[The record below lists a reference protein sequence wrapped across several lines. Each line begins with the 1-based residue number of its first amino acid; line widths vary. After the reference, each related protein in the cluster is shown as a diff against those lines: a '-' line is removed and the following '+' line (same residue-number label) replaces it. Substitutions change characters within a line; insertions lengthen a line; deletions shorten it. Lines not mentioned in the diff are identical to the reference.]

1 MSDPVEE
8 IVAKSSAK
16 ESVDHRDYSSS
27 SSTDGDDFQPP
38 ANDKAHIF
46 VPWFYEKHED
56 QVDTYAQKAKKELK
70 RQYNHLDEK
79 VLQKLPKV
87 PFVKD
92 SKQQ

>member
-1 MSDPVEE
+1 MML
-8 IVAKSSAK
+8 
-16 ESVDHRDYSSS
+16 
-27 SSTDGDDFQPP
+27 T
-38 ANDKAHIF
+38 
-46 VPWFYEKHED
+46 VPCFYEKHED

-70 RQYNHLDEK
+70 RQYSHLDEK